1 MSVAAAGRLWA
12 ANGEADPRP
21 LKVFILAGQSN
32 MEGHARI
39 ETFDYI
45 GDDPA
50 TAPLLK
56 RMRGADGK
64 PTVCQGVWISYLTGA
79 DAENFE
85 LTGPL
90 TAGFGSMWGLEPGKP
105 GDKIGPEFT
114 FGLTLDAAFA
124 EPVLIIKTAWGGKS
138 LHTDFRPPSAGPYR
152 LNDFQ
157 KKLYYGPKGH
167 GVPEDL
173 RLDGPRLRRSHAP
186 DDERAA
192 GSVI

>member
-1 MSVAAAGRLWA
+1 MSVVAAGLGLA
-12 ANGEADPRP
+12 ATGQADPRP

-64 PTVCQGVWISYLTGA
+64 PTVCEGAWISYLTGA

-85 LTGPL
+85 LTGKL
-90 TAGFGSMWGLEPGKP
+90 TAALGPWGAWIPGSPA
-105 GDKIGPEFT
+105 T
-114 FGLTLDAAFA
+114 
-124 EPVLIIKTAWGGKS
+124 KS
-138 LHTDFRPPSAGPYR
+138 APSSP
-152 LNDFQ
+152 
-157 KKLYYGPKGH
+157 
-167 GVPEDL
+167 
-173 RLDGPRLRRSHAP
+173 
-186 DDERAA
+186 
-192 GSVI
+192 SV